1 MPVVTL
7 VRSTGTATLHV
18 NCETLVPPIGRLSDA
33 LYSHQ
38 QEQVSAGEERK
49 IRIPYMSVALEA
61 KSERERYILVAA
73 IVSVST
79 DGSWNIC
86 VMDRY

>member
-1 MPVVTL
+1 MQVVTL
-7 VRSTGTATLHV
+7 VRSTGTATLHF

-33 LYSHQ
+33 LCSHQ
-38 QEQVSAGEERK
+38 QVSAGEERK

-79 DGSWNIC
+79 EGSWNIC

>member
-7 VRSTGTATLHV
+7 VRSTGTATLQFKW
-18 NCETLVPPIGRLSDA
+18 ETLVPPIGRLSDA

-38 QEQVSAGEERK
+38 QVSAGEERK

-79 DGSWNIC
+79 EGSWNIC

>member
-7 VRSTGTATLHV
+7 VRSTGTATLHF
-18 NCETLVPPIGRLSDA
+18 NETLVPPFGRLSDA

-38 QEQVSAGEERK
+38 QVSAGEDRK

-61 KSERERYILVAA
+61 KSKRERYILVAA

-79 DGSWNIC
+79 EGSWNIC
-86 VMDRY
+86 IMDRC